1 MHKSGKCAHYVN
13 EGLVL
18 KSDCKSQTALLSW
31 SALDGSIKQDT
42 ACVVA
47 QSLGQCPP

>member
-1 MHKSGKCAHYVN
+1 MNKSGKCAHYVSQR
-13 EGLVL
+13 LVL

-31 SALDGSIKQDT
+31 SAEGSIKQGT